1 MHCQYGYNESK
12 EFKMNYVIQFFII
25 LAFSLAGEVLNFL
38 IPLPVPSSIYGLVLM
53 FLCLE
58 FKILKVEQVKDV
70 SKFLLGIMS
79 IFFVPSSVGFINA
92 LPLMKKY
99 GLQFALIGIVST
111 VIVFAFTGLVTQFL
125 MKIKNRRKNSSVK
138 SEEGN
143 LQ

>member
-1 MHCQYGYNESK
+1 MHCQNGYNESK

>member
-1 MHCQYGYNESK
+1 
-12 EFKMNYVIQFFII
+12 
-25 LAFSLAGEVLNFL
+25 
-38 IPLPVPSSIYGLVLM
+38 
-53 FLCLE
+53 
-58 FKILKVEQVKDV
+58 
-70 SKFLLGIMS
+70 MS